1 MILALI
7 LFIITYLL
15 MMIFS
20 TKREIIVIISSIL
33 FTLLGIINFKEAIT
47 AINYDALLI
56 IIGTMGI
63 VGFFIESKMPCL
75 MADYLLTKV
84 TDTKWAIVVL
94 AMLAGIVSAFVDN
107 VATVLMVAPIGLAI
121 CKKLNISPVNALIA
135 ISVSSNL
142 QGAAT
147 LIGDT
152 TSIILGSYANMNFVE
167 FFFVEGKPSIF
178 FAVELG
184 AIVTIPVMLFLF
196 RKYKTKIPKGEIT
209 KISDYIT
216 RVNII
221 LFNPDDL
228 KLIKDTPST
237 RRKMLNIEISGINSE
252 YLQLLTNYNKI
263 LKQRNAYL
271 KALSKKKKLETPF
284 LNILTEQLVDVGL
297 KIMWIRE
304 DFINNINSYISDIY
318 YKITHKGSLKVLYK
332 SEFKGK
338 NKEEIMKM
346 FKKNISREIF
356 LGKTLFGIQHD
367 DLEFKINE
375 EVVKEFSSVGEQKN
389 SIISFK
395 LAEIKNIEIKLHK
408 KPILILDDLFSE
420 LDREKIN
427 NILNLI
433 DTDLQTFITTTEIS
447 NVDKKLLETSK
458 IFHVIDGKVEEE

>member
-152 TSIILGSYANMNFVE
+152 SSIILGSYANMNFVE

-209 KISDYIT
+209 KISDYFPTIL
-216 RVNII
+216 II
-221 LFNPDDL
+221 LNIVL
-228 KLIKDTPST
+228 LI
-237 RRKMLNIEISGINSE
+237 INS
-252 YLQLLTNYNKI
+252 
-263 LKQRNAYL
+263 
-271 KALSKKKKLETPF
+271 F
-284 LNILTEQLVDVGL
+284 LPT
-297 KIMWIRE
+297 
-304 DFINNINSYISDIY
+304 
-318 YKITHKGSLKVLYK
+318 
-332 SEFKGK
+332 
-338 NKEEIMKM
+338 
-346 FKKNISREIF
+346 
-356 LGKTLFGIQHD
+356 
-367 DLEFKINE
+367 
-375 EVVKEFSSVGEQKN
+375 N
-389 SIISFK
+389 SIITNGVICIALYIIGIIYYIIRKRNFK
-395 LAEIKNIEIKLHK
+395 IIKNSLKAIDLKTIIMLAGIFVVIAGITKAGLIQQLSNIFIKIGK
-408 KPILILDDLFSE
+408 
-420 LDREKIN
+420 N
-427 NILNLI
+427 NIFIIYTVITFGSVFLSSFIDNIPYVATMLPVVSQIATTANAPIYLLYFGLLSGATLGGNLTPI
-433 DTDLQTFITTTEIS
+433 GASANITTIAILKKEGY
-447 NVDKKLLETSK
+447 NVKLKDYFK
-458 IFHVIDGKVEEE
+458 IGIPFTLAAVITGYLYIWFVWGE

>member
-47 AINYDALLI
+47 AINYDVLLI

-152 TSIILGSYANMNFVE
+152 TSIILGSYANMNFVK

-209 KISDYIT
+209 KISDYFPTIL
-216 RVNII
+216 II
-221 LFNPDDL
+221 LNIVL
-228 KLIKDTPST
+228 LI
-237 RRKMLNIEISGINSE
+237 INS
-252 YLQLLTNYNKI
+252 
-263 LKQRNAYL
+263 
-271 KALSKKKKLETPF
+271 F
-284 LNILTEQLVDVGL
+284 LPT
-297 KIMWIRE
+297 
-304 DFINNINSYISDIY
+304 
-318 YKITHKGSLKVLYK
+318 
-332 SEFKGK
+332 
-338 NKEEIMKM
+338 
-346 FKKNISREIF
+346 
-356 LGKTLFGIQHD
+356 
-367 DLEFKINE
+367 
-375 EVVKEFSSVGEQKN
+375 N
-389 SIISFK
+389 SIITNGVICIALYIIGIIYYIIRKRNFK
-395 LAEIKNIEIKLHK
+395 IIKNSLKAIDLKTIIMLAGIFVVIAGITKAGLIQQLSNIFIKIGK
-408 KPILILDDLFSE
+408 
-420 LDREKIN
+420 N
-427 NILNLI
+427 NIFIIYTVITFGSVFLSSFIDNIPYVATMLPVVSQIATTANAPIYLLYFGLLSGATLGGNLTPI
-433 DTDLQTFITTTEIS
+433 GASANITTIAILKKEGY
-447 NVDKKLLETSK
+447 NVKLKDYFK
-458 IFHVIDGKVEEE
+458 IGIPFTLAAVITGYLYIWFVWGK

>member
-33 FTLLGIINFKEAIT
+33 FTLLGIINFKEATT

-209 KISDYIT
+209 KISDYFPTIL
-216 RVNII
+216 II
-221 LFNPDDL
+221 LNIVL
-228 KLIKDTPST
+228 LI
-237 RRKMLNIEISGINSE
+237 INS
-252 YLQLLTNYNKI
+252 
-263 LKQRNAYL
+263 
-271 KALSKKKKLETPF
+271 F
-284 LNILTEQLVDVGL
+284 LPT
-297 KIMWIRE
+297 
-304 DFINNINSYISDIY
+304 
-318 YKITHKGSLKVLYK
+318 
-332 SEFKGK
+332 
-338 NKEEIMKM
+338 
-346 FKKNISREIF
+346 
-356 LGKTLFGIQHD
+356 
-367 DLEFKINE
+367 
-375 EVVKEFSSVGEQKN
+375 N
-389 SIISFK
+389 SIITNGVICIALYIIGIIYYIIRKRNFK
-395 LAEIKNIEIKLHK
+395 IIKNSLKAIDLKTIIMLAGIFVVIAGITKAGLIQQLSNIFIKIGK
-408 KPILILDDLFSE
+408 
-420 LDREKIN
+420 N
-427 NILNLI
+427 NIFIIYTVITFGSVFLSSFIDNIPYVATMLPVVSQIATTANAPIYLLYFGLLSGATLGGNLTPI
-433 DTDLQTFITTTEIS
+433 GASANITTIAILKKEGY
-447 NVDKKLLETSK
+447 NVKLKDYFK
-458 IFHVIDGKVEEE
+458 IGIPFTLAAVITGYLYIWFVWGE

>member
-107 VATVLMVAPIGLAI
+107 VATVLIVAPIGLAI

-184 AIVTIPVMLFLF
+184 AIVSIPVMLFLF

-209 KISDYIT
+209 KISDYFPTIL
-216 RVNII
+216 II
-221 LFNPDDL
+221 LNIVL
-228 KLIKDTPST
+228 LI
-237 RRKMLNIEISGINSE
+237 INS
-252 YLQLLTNYNKI
+252 
-263 LKQRNAYL
+263 
-271 KALSKKKKLETPF
+271 F
-284 LNILTEQLVDVGL
+284 LPT
-297 KIMWIRE
+297 
-304 DFINNINSYISDIY
+304 
-318 YKITHKGSLKVLYK
+318 
-332 SEFKGK
+332 
-338 NKEEIMKM
+338 
-346 FKKNISREIF
+346 
-356 LGKTLFGIQHD
+356 
-367 DLEFKINE
+367 
-375 EVVKEFSSVGEQKN
+375 N
-389 SIISFK
+389 SIITNGVICIALYIIGIIYYIIRKRNFK
-395 LAEIKNIEIKLHK
+395 IIKNSLKAIDLKTIIMLAGIFVVIAGITKAGLIQQLSNIFIKIGK
-408 KPILILDDLFSE
+408 
-420 LDREKIN
+420 N
-427 NILNLI
+427 NIFIIYTVITFGSVFLSSFIDNIPYVATMLPVVSQIATTANAPIYLLYFGLLSGATLGGNLTPI
-433 DTDLQTFITTTEIS
+433 GASANITTIAILKKEGY
-447 NVDKKLLETSK
+447 NVKLKDYFK
-458 IFHVIDGKVEEE
+458 IGIPFTLAAVITGYLYIWFVWGE

>member
-209 KISDYIT
+209 KISDYFPTIL
-216 RVNII
+216 II
-221 LFNPDDL
+221 LNIVL
-228 KLIKDTPST
+228 LI
-237 RRKMLNIEISGINSE
+237 INS
-252 YLQLLTNYNKI
+252 
-263 LKQRNAYL
+263 
-271 KALSKKKKLETPF
+271 F
-284 LNILTEQLVDVGL
+284 LPT
-297 KIMWIRE
+297 
-304 DFINNINSYISDIY
+304 
-318 YKITHKGSLKVLYK
+318 
-332 SEFKGK
+332 
-338 NKEEIMKM
+338 
-346 FKKNISREIF
+346 
-356 LGKTLFGIQHD
+356 
-367 DLEFKINE
+367 
-375 EVVKEFSSVGEQKN
+375 N
-389 SIISFK
+389 SIITNGVICIALYIIGIIYYIIRKRNFK
-395 LAEIKNIEIKLHK
+395 IIKNSLKAIDLKTIIMLAGIFVVIAGITKAGLIQQLSNIFIKIGK
-408 KPILILDDLFSE
+408 
-420 LDREKIN
+420 N
-427 NILNLI
+427 NIFIIYTVITFGSVFLSSFIDNIPYVATMLPVVSQIATTANAPIYLLYFGLLSGATLGGNLTPI
-433 DTDLQTFITTTEIS
+433 GASANITTIAILKKEGY
-447 NVDKKLLETSK
+447 NVKLKDYFK
-458 IFHVIDGKVEEE
+458 IGIPFTLAAVITGYLYIWFVWGNNIYTN

>member
-152 TSIILGSYANMNFVE
+152 TSIILGSYANMNFVK

-209 KISDYIT
+209 KISDYFPTIL
-216 RVNII
+216 II
-221 LFNPDDL
+221 LNIVL
-228 KLIKDTPST
+228 LI
-237 RRKMLNIEISGINSE
+237 INS
-252 YLQLLTNYNKI
+252 
-263 LKQRNAYL
+263 
-271 KALSKKKKLETPF
+271 F
-284 LNILTEQLVDVGL
+284 LPT
-297 KIMWIRE
+297 
-304 DFINNINSYISDIY
+304 
-318 YKITHKGSLKVLYK
+318 
-332 SEFKGK
+332 
-338 NKEEIMKM
+338 
-346 FKKNISREIF
+346 
-356 LGKTLFGIQHD
+356 
-367 DLEFKINE
+367 
-375 EVVKEFSSVGEQKN
+375 N
-389 SIISFK
+389 SIITNGVVCIALYIIGIIYYIIRKRNFK
-395 LAEIKNIEIKLHK
+395 IIKNSLKAIDLKTIIMLAGIFVVIAGITKAGLIQQLSNIFIKIGK
-408 KPILILDDLFSE
+408 
-420 LDREKIN
+420 N
-427 NILNLI
+427 NIFIIYTVITFGSVFLSSFIDNIPYVATMLPVVSQIATTANAPIYLLYFGLLSGATFGGNLTPI
-433 DTDLQTFITTTEIS
+433 GASANITTIAILKKEGY
-447 NVDKKLLETSK
+447 NVKLKDYFK
-458 IFHVIDGKVEEE
+458 IGIPFTLAAVITGYLYIWFVWGK

>member
-33 FTLLGIINFKEAIT
+33 FILLGIINFKEAIT

-75 MADYLLTKV
+75 MADYLLKKV

-167 FFFVEGKPSIF
+167 FYFVEGKPSIF

-209 KISDYIT
+209 KISDYFPTIL
-216 RVNII
+216 II
-221 LFNPDDL
+221 LNIVL
-228 KLIKDTPST
+228 LI
-237 RRKMLNIEISGINSE
+237 INS
-252 YLQLLTNYNKI
+252 
-263 LKQRNAYL
+263 
-271 KALSKKKKLETPF
+271 F
-284 LNILTEQLVDVGL
+284 LPT
-297 KIMWIRE
+297 
-304 DFINNINSYISDIY
+304 
-318 YKITHKGSLKVLYK
+318 
-332 SEFKGK
+332 
-338 NKEEIMKM
+338 
-346 FKKNISREIF
+346 
-356 LGKTLFGIQHD
+356 
-367 DLEFKINE
+367 
-375 EVVKEFSSVGEQKN
+375 N
-389 SIISFK
+389 SIITNGVICIALYIIGIIYYIIRKRNFK
-395 LAEIKNIEIKLHK
+395 IIKNSLKAIDLKTIIMLAGIFVVIAGITKAGLIQQLSNIFIKIGK
-408 KPILILDDLFSE
+408 
-420 LDREKIN
+420 N
-427 NILNLI
+427 NIFIIYTVITFGSVFLSSFIDNIPYVATMLPVVSQIATTANAPIYLLYFGLLSGATLGGNLTPI
-433 DTDLQTFITTTEIS
+433 GASANITTIAILKKEGY
-447 NVDKKLLETSK
+447 NVKLKDYFK
-458 IFHVIDGKVEEE
+458 IGIPFTLAAVITGYLYIWFVLGE

>member
-75 MADYLLTKV
+75 MADYLLKKV

-167 FFFVEGKPSIF
+167 FYFVEGKPSIF

-209 KISDYIT
+209 KISDYFPTIL
-216 RVNII
+216 II
-221 LFNPDDL
+221 LNIVL
-228 KLIKDTPST
+228 LI
-237 RRKMLNIEISGINSE
+237 INS
-252 YLQLLTNYNKI
+252 
-263 LKQRNAYL
+263 
-271 KALSKKKKLETPF
+271 F
-284 LNILTEQLVDVGL
+284 LPT
-297 KIMWIRE
+297 
-304 DFINNINSYISDIY
+304 
-318 YKITHKGSLKVLYK
+318 
-332 SEFKGK
+332 
-338 NKEEIMKM
+338 
-346 FKKNISREIF
+346 
-356 LGKTLFGIQHD
+356 
-367 DLEFKINE
+367 
-375 EVVKEFSSVGEQKN
+375 N
-389 SIISFK
+389 SIITNGVICIALYIIGIIYYIIRKRNFK
-395 LAEIKNIEIKLHK
+395 IIKNSLKAIDLKTIIMLAGIFVVIAGITKAGLIQQLSNIFIKIGK
-408 KPILILDDLFSE
+408 
-420 LDREKIN
+420 N
-427 NILNLI
+427 NIFIIYTVITFGSVFLSSFIDNIPYVATMLPVVSQIATTANAPIYLLYFGLLSGATLGGNLTPI
-433 DTDLQTFITTTEIS
+433 GASANITTIAILKKEGY
-447 NVDKKLLETSK
+447 NVKLKDYFK
-458 IFHVIDGKVEEE
+458 IGIPFTLAAVITGYLYIWFVWGE

>member
-7 LFIITYLL
+7 LFIITYPL

-33 FTLLGIINFKEAIT
+33 FILLGIINFKEAIT

-75 MADYLLTKV
+75 MADYLLKKV

-209 KISDYIT
+209 KISDYFPTIL
-216 RVNII
+216 II
-221 LFNPDDL
+221 LNIVL
-228 KLIKDTPST
+228 LI
-237 RRKMLNIEISGINSE
+237 INS
-252 YLQLLTNYNKI
+252 
-263 LKQRNAYL
+263 
-271 KALSKKKKLETPF
+271 F
-284 LNILTEQLVDVGL
+284 LPT
-297 KIMWIRE
+297 
-304 DFINNINSYISDIY
+304 
-318 YKITHKGSLKVLYK
+318 
-332 SEFKGK
+332 
-338 NKEEIMKM
+338 
-346 FKKNISREIF
+346 
-356 LGKTLFGIQHD
+356 
-367 DLEFKINE
+367 
-375 EVVKEFSSVGEQKN
+375 N
-389 SIISFK
+389 SIITNGVICIALYIIGIIYYIIRKRNFK
-395 LAEIKNIEIKLHK
+395 IIKNSLKAIDLKTIIMLAGIFVVIAGITKAGLIQQLSNIFIKIGK
-408 KPILILDDLFSE
+408 
-420 LDREKIN
+420 N
-427 NILNLI
+427 NIFIIYTVITFGSVFLSSFIDNIPYVATMLPVVSQIATTANAPIYLLYFGLLSGATLGGNLTQI
-433 DTDLQTFITTTEIS
+433 GASANITTIAILKKEGY
-447 NVDKKLLETSK
+447 NVKLKDYFK
-458 IFHVIDGKVEEE
+458 IGIPFTLAAVITGYLYIWFVWGE

>member
-152 TSIILGSYANMNFVE
+152 TSIILGSYANMNFVK

-209 KISDYIT
+209 KISDYFPTIL
-216 RVNII
+216 II
-221 LFNPDDL
+221 LNIVL
-228 KLIKDTPST
+228 LI
-237 RRKMLNIEISGINSE
+237 INS
-252 YLQLLTNYNKI
+252 
-263 LKQRNAYL
+263 
-271 KALSKKKKLETPF
+271 F
-284 LNILTEQLVDVGL
+284 LPT
-297 KIMWIRE
+297 
-304 DFINNINSYISDIY
+304 
-318 YKITHKGSLKVLYK
+318 
-332 SEFKGK
+332 
-338 NKEEIMKM
+338 
-346 FKKNISREIF
+346 
-356 LGKTLFGIQHD
+356 
-367 DLEFKINE
+367 
-375 EVVKEFSSVGEQKN
+375 N
-389 SIISFK
+389 SIITNGVVCIALYIIGIIYYIIRKRNFK
-395 LAEIKNIEIKLHK
+395 IMKNSLKAIDLKTIIMLAGIFVVIAGITKAGLIQQLSNIFIKIGK
-408 KPILILDDLFSE
+408 
-420 LDREKIN
+420 N
-427 NILNLI
+427 NIFIIYTVITFGSVFLSSFIDNIPYVATMLPVVSQIATTANAPIYLLYFGLLSGATLGGNLTPI
-433 DTDLQTFITTTEIS
+433 GASANITTIAILKKEGY
-447 NVDKKLLETSK
+447 NVKLKDYFK
-458 IFHVIDGKVEEE
+458 IGIPFTLAAVITGYLYIWFVWGK

>member
-196 RKYKTKIPKGEIT
+196 RKYKTKIPKGGIT
-209 KISDYIT
+209 KISDYFPTIL
-216 RVNII
+216 II
-221 LFNPDDL
+221 LNIVL
-228 KLIKDTPST
+228 LI
-237 RRKMLNIEISGINSE
+237 INS
-252 YLQLLTNYNKI
+252 
-263 LKQRNAYL
+263 
-271 KALSKKKKLETPF
+271 F
-284 LNILTEQLVDVGL
+284 LPT
-297 KIMWIRE
+297 
-304 DFINNINSYISDIY
+304 
-318 YKITHKGSLKVLYK
+318 
-332 SEFKGK
+332 
-338 NKEEIMKM
+338 
-346 FKKNISREIF
+346 
-356 LGKTLFGIQHD
+356 
-367 DLEFKINE
+367 
-375 EVVKEFSSVGEQKN
+375 N
-389 SIISFK
+389 SIITNGVICIALYIIGIIYYIIRKRNFK
-395 LAEIKNIEIKLHK
+395 IIKNSLKAIDLKTIIMLAGIFVVIAGITKAGLIQQLSNIFIKIGK
-408 KPILILDDLFSE
+408 
-420 LDREKIN
+420 N
-427 NILNLI
+427 NIFIIYTVITFGSVFLSSFIDNIPYVATMLPVVSQIATTANAPIYLLYFGLLSGATLGGNLTPI
-433 DTDLQTFITTTEIS
+433 GASANITTIAILKKEGY
-447 NVDKKLLETSK
+447 NVKLKDYFK
-458 IFHVIDGKVEEE
+458 IGIPFTLAAVITGYLYIWFVWGK

>member
-152 TSIILGSYANMNFVE
+152 TSIILGSYANMNFVK

-209 KISDYIT
+209 KISDYFPTIL
-216 RVNII
+216 II
-221 LFNPDDL
+221 LNIVLLIINSFLPTNRIITNGVICIALYIIGIIYYIIRKRNFKIIKNSLKAIDL
-228 KLIKDTPST
+228 KTIIMLAGIFVVIAGITKAGLIQQLSNIFIKIGKNNIFIIYTVITFGSVFLSSFIDNIPYVATMLPVVSQIATTANAPIYLLYFGLLSGATLGGNLTPIGASA
-237 RRKMLNIEISGINSE
+237 NITTIA
-252 YLQLLTNYNKI
+252 I
-263 LKQRNAYL
+263 LKKEGYNVKL
-271 KALSKKKKLETPF
+271 K
-284 LNILTEQLVDVGL
+284 D
-297 KIMWIRE
+297 
-304 DFINNINSYISDIY
+304 Y
-318 YKITHKGSLKVLYK
+318 
-332 SEFKGK
+332 
-338 NKEEIMKM
+338 
-346 FKKNISREIF
+346 
-356 LGKTLFGIQHD
+356 
-367 DLEFKINE
+367 FKIGIP
-375 EVVKEFSSVGEQKN
+375 FT
-389 SIISFK
+389 
-395 LAEIKNIEIKLHK
+395 LAAV
-408 KPILILDDLFSE
+408 
-420 LDREKIN
+420 
-427 NILNLI
+427 
-433 DTDLQTFITTTEIS
+433 ITGYLYIWF
-447 NVDKKLLETSK
+447 VW
-458 IFHVIDGKVEEE
+458 GK

>member
-196 RKYKTKIPKGEIT
+196 RKYKTKIPKGGIT
-209 KISDYIT
+209 KISDYFPTIL
-216 RVNII
+216 II
-221 LFNPDDL
+221 LNIVL
-228 KLIKDTPST
+228 LI
-237 RRKMLNIEISGINSE
+237 INS
-252 YLQLLTNYNKI
+252 
-263 LKQRNAYL
+263 
-271 KALSKKKKLETPF
+271 F
-284 LNILTEQLVDVGL
+284 LPT
-297 KIMWIRE
+297 
-304 DFINNINSYISDIY
+304 
-318 YKITHKGSLKVLYK
+318 
-332 SEFKGK
+332 
-338 NKEEIMKM
+338 
-346 FKKNISREIF
+346 
-356 LGKTLFGIQHD
+356 
-367 DLEFKINE
+367 
-375 EVVKEFSSVGEQKN
+375 N
-389 SIISFK
+389 SIITNGVVCIALYIIGIIYYIIRKRNFK
-395 LAEIKNIEIKLHK
+395 IIKNSLKAIDLKTIIMLAGIFVVIAGITKAGLIQQLSNIFIKIGK
-408 KPILILDDLFSE
+408 
-420 LDREKIN
+420 N
-427 NILNLI
+427 NIFIIYTVITFGSVFLSSFIDNIPYVATMLPVVSQIATTANAPIYLLYFGLLSGATLGGNLTPI
-433 DTDLQTFITTTEIS
+433 GASANITTIAILKKEGY
-447 NVDKKLLETSK
+447 NVKLKDYFK
-458 IFHVIDGKVEEE
+458 IGIPFTLAAVITGYLYIWFVWGK

>member
-135 ISVSSNL
+135 ISISSNL

-152 TSIILGSYANMNFVE
+152 TSIILGSYANMNFVK

-209 KISDYIT
+209 KISDYFPTIL
-216 RVNII
+216 II
-221 LFNPDDL
+221 LNIVL
-228 KLIKDTPST
+228 LI
-237 RRKMLNIEISGINSE
+237 INS
-252 YLQLLTNYNKI
+252 
-263 LKQRNAYL
+263 
-271 KALSKKKKLETPF
+271 F
-284 LNILTEQLVDVGL
+284 LPT
-297 KIMWIRE
+297 
-304 DFINNINSYISDIY
+304 
-318 YKITHKGSLKVLYK
+318 
-332 SEFKGK
+332 
-338 NKEEIMKM
+338 
-346 FKKNISREIF
+346 
-356 LGKTLFGIQHD
+356 
-367 DLEFKINE
+367 
-375 EVVKEFSSVGEQKN
+375 N
-389 SIISFK
+389 SIITNGVVCIALYIIGIIYYIIRKRNFK
-395 LAEIKNIEIKLHK
+395 IIKNSLKAIDLKTIIMLAGIFVVIAGITKAGLIQQLSNIFIKIGK
-408 KPILILDDLFSE
+408 
-420 LDREKIN
+420 N
-427 NILNLI
+427 NIFIIYTVITFGSVFLSSFIDNIPYVATMLPVVSQIATTANAPIYLLYFGLLSGATLGGNLTPI
-433 DTDLQTFITTTEIS
+433 GASANITTIAILKKEGY
-447 NVDKKLLETSK
+447 NVKLKDYFK
-458 IFHVIDGKVEEE
+458 IGIPFTLAAVITGYLYIWFVWGK

>member
-75 MADYLLTKV
+75 MADYLLKKV

-209 KISDYIT
+209 KISDYFPTIL
-216 RVNII
+216 II
-221 LFNPDDL
+221 LNIVL
-228 KLIKDTPST
+228 LI
-237 RRKMLNIEISGINSE
+237 INS
-252 YLQLLTNYNKI
+252 
-263 LKQRNAYL
+263 
-271 KALSKKKKLETPF
+271 F
-284 LNILTEQLVDVGL
+284 LPT
-297 KIMWIRE
+297 
-304 DFINNINSYISDIY
+304 
-318 YKITHKGSLKVLYK
+318 
-332 SEFKGK
+332 
-338 NKEEIMKM
+338 
-346 FKKNISREIF
+346 
-356 LGKTLFGIQHD
+356 
-367 DLEFKINE
+367 
-375 EVVKEFSSVGEQKN
+375 N
-389 SIISFK
+389 SIITNGVICIALYIIGIIYYIIRKRNFK
-395 LAEIKNIEIKLHK
+395 IIKNSLKAIDLKIIIMLAGIFVVIAGITKAGLIQQLSNIFIKIGK
-408 KPILILDDLFSE
+408 
-420 LDREKIN
+420 N
-427 NILNLI
+427 NIFIIYTVITFGSVFLSSFIDNIPYVATMLPVVSQIATTANAPIYLLYFGLLSGATLGGNLTPI
-433 DTDLQTFITTTEIS
+433 GASANITTIAILKKEGY
-447 NVDKKLLETSK
+447 NVKLKDYFK
-458 IFHVIDGKVEEE
+458 IGIPFTLAAVITGYLYIWFVWGE

>member
-121 CKKLNISPVNALIA
+121 CRKLNISPVNALIA

-209 KISDYIT
+209 KISDYFPTIL
-216 RVNII
+216 II
-221 LFNPDDL
+221 LNIVL
-228 KLIKDTPST
+228 LI
-237 RRKMLNIEISGINSE
+237 INS
-252 YLQLLTNYNKI
+252 
-263 LKQRNAYL
+263 
-271 KALSKKKKLETPF
+271 F
-284 LNILTEQLVDVGL
+284 LPT
-297 KIMWIRE
+297 
-304 DFINNINSYISDIY
+304 
-318 YKITHKGSLKVLYK
+318 
-332 SEFKGK
+332 
-338 NKEEIMKM
+338 
-346 FKKNISREIF
+346 
-356 LGKTLFGIQHD
+356 
-367 DLEFKINE
+367 
-375 EVVKEFSSVGEQKN
+375 N
-389 SIISFK
+389 SIITNGVVCIALYIIGIIYYIIRKRNFK
-395 LAEIKNIEIKLHK
+395 IIKNSLKAIDLKTIIMLAGIFVVIAGITKAGLIQQLSNIFIKIGK
-408 KPILILDDLFSE
+408 
-420 LDREKIN
+420 N
-427 NILNLI
+427 NIFIIYTVITFGSVFLSSFIDNIPYVATMLPVVSQIATTANAPIYLLYFGLLSGATLGGNLTPI
-433 DTDLQTFITTTEIS
+433 GASANITTIAILKKEGY
-447 NVDKKLLETSK
+447 NVKLKDYFK
-458 IFHVIDGKVEEE
+458 IGIPFTLAAVITGYLYIWFVWGK

>member
-33 FTLLGIINFKEAIT
+33 FTLLGIINFKEAIM

-209 KISDYIT
+209 KISDYFPTIL
-216 RVNII
+216 II
-221 LFNPDDL
+221 LNIVL
-228 KLIKDTPST
+228 LI
-237 RRKMLNIEISGINSE
+237 INS
-252 YLQLLTNYNKI
+252 
-263 LKQRNAYL
+263 
-271 KALSKKKKLETPF
+271 F
-284 LNILTEQLVDVGL
+284 LPT
-297 KIMWIRE
+297 
-304 DFINNINSYISDIY
+304 
-318 YKITHKGSLKVLYK
+318 
-332 SEFKGK
+332 
-338 NKEEIMKM
+338 
-346 FKKNISREIF
+346 
-356 LGKTLFGIQHD
+356 
-367 DLEFKINE
+367 
-375 EVVKEFSSVGEQKN
+375 N
-389 SIISFK
+389 SIITNGVICIALYIIGIIYYIIRKRNFK
-395 LAEIKNIEIKLHK
+395 IIKNSLKAIDLKTIIMLAGIFVVIAGITKAGLIQQLSNIFIKIGK
-408 KPILILDDLFSE
+408 
-420 LDREKIN
+420 N
-427 NILNLI
+427 NIFIIYTVITFGSVFLSSFIDNIPYVATMLPVVSQIATTANAPIYLLYFGLLSGATLGGNLTPI
-433 DTDLQTFITTTEIS
+433 GASANITTIAILKKEGY
-447 NVDKKLLETSK
+447 NVKLKDYFK
-458 IFHVIDGKVEEE
+458 IGIPFTLAAVITGYLYIWFVWGE

>member
-196 RKYKTKIPKGEIT
+196 RKYKTKIPKGGIT
-209 KISDYIT
+209 KISDYFPTIL
-216 RVNII
+216 II
-221 LFNPDDL
+221 LNIVL
-228 KLIKDTPST
+228 LI
-237 RRKMLNIEISGINSE
+237 INS
-252 YLQLLTNYNKI
+252 
-263 LKQRNAYL
+263 
-271 KALSKKKKLETPF
+271 F
-284 LNILTEQLVDVGL
+284 LPT
-297 KIMWIRE
+297 
-304 DFINNINSYISDIY
+304 
-318 YKITHKGSLKVLYK
+318 
-332 SEFKGK
+332 
-338 NKEEIMKM
+338 
-346 FKKNISREIF
+346 
-356 LGKTLFGIQHD
+356 
-367 DLEFKINE
+367 
-375 EVVKEFSSVGEQKN
+375 N
-389 SIISFK
+389 SIITNGVICIALYIIGIIYYIIRKRNFK
-395 LAEIKNIEIKLHK
+395 IIKNSLKAIDLKTIIMLAGIFVVIAGITKAGLIQQLSNIFIKIGK
-408 KPILILDDLFSE
+408 
-420 LDREKIN
+420 N
-427 NILNLI
+427 NIFIIYTVITFGSVFLSSFIDNIPYVATMLPVVSQIATTANAPIYLLYFGLLSGATLGGNLTPI
-433 DTDLQTFITTTEIS
+433 GASANITTIAILKKEGY
-447 NVDKKLLETSK
+447 NVKLKDYFK
-458 IFHVIDGKVEEE
+458 IGIPFNLAAVITGYLYIWFVWGK

>member
-1 MILALI
+1 M
-7 LFIITYLL
+7 
-15 MMIFS
+15 
-20 TKREIIVIISSIL
+20 
-33 FTLLGIINFKEAIT
+33 LGIINFKEAIT

-209 KISDYIT
+209 KISDYFPTIL
-216 RVNII
+216 II
-221 LFNPDDL
+221 LNIVL
-228 KLIKDTPST
+228 LI
-237 RRKMLNIEISGINSE
+237 INS
-252 YLQLLTNYNKI
+252 
-263 LKQRNAYL
+263 
-271 KALSKKKKLETPF
+271 F
-284 LNILTEQLVDVGL
+284 LPT
-297 KIMWIRE
+297 
-304 DFINNINSYISDIY
+304 
-318 YKITHKGSLKVLYK
+318 
-332 SEFKGK
+332 
-338 NKEEIMKM
+338 
-346 FKKNISREIF
+346 
-356 LGKTLFGIQHD
+356 
-367 DLEFKINE
+367 
-375 EVVKEFSSVGEQKN
+375 N
-389 SIISFK
+389 SIITNGVICIALYIIGIIYYIIRKRNFK
-395 LAEIKNIEIKLHK
+395 IIKNSLKAIDLKTIIMLAGIFVVIAGITKAGLIQQLSNIFIKIGK
-408 KPILILDDLFSE
+408 
-420 LDREKIN
+420 N
-427 NILNLI
+427 NIFIIYTVITFGSVFLSSFIDNIPYVATMLPVVSQIATTANAPIYLLYFGLLSGATLGGNLTPI
-433 DTDLQTFITTTEIS
+433 GASANITTIAILKKEGY
-447 NVDKKLLETSK
+447 NVKLKDYFK
-458 IFHVIDGKVEEE
+458 IGIPFTLAAVITGYLYIWFVWGE

>member
-152 TSIILGSYANMNFVE
+152 TSIILGSYANMNFVK

-196 RKYKTKIPKGEIT
+196 RKYKTKIPKGGIT
-209 KISDYIT
+209 KISDYFPTIL
-216 RVNII
+216 II
-221 LFNPDDL
+221 LNIVL
-228 KLIKDTPST
+228 LI
-237 RRKMLNIEISGINSE
+237 INS
-252 YLQLLTNYNKI
+252 
-263 LKQRNAYL
+263 
-271 KALSKKKKLETPF
+271 F
-284 LNILTEQLVDVGL
+284 LPT
-297 KIMWIRE
+297 
-304 DFINNINSYISDIY
+304 
-318 YKITHKGSLKVLYK
+318 
-332 SEFKGK
+332 
-338 NKEEIMKM
+338 
-346 FKKNISREIF
+346 
-356 LGKTLFGIQHD
+356 
-367 DLEFKINE
+367 
-375 EVVKEFSSVGEQKN
+375 N
-389 SIISFK
+389 SIITNGVICIALYIIGIIYYIIRKRNFK
-395 LAEIKNIEIKLHK
+395 IIKNSLKAIDLKTIIMLAGIFVVIAGITKAGLIQQLSNIFIKIGK
-408 KPILILDDLFSE
+408 
-420 LDREKIN
+420 N
-427 NILNLI
+427 NIFIIYTVITFGSVFLSSFIDNIPYVATMLPVVSQIATTANAPIYLLYFGLLSGATLGGNLTPI
-433 DTDLQTFITTTEIS
+433 GASANITTIAILKKEGY
-447 NVDKKLLETSK
+447 NVKLKDYFK
-458 IFHVIDGKVEEE
+458 IGIPFTLAAVITGYLYIWFVWGK

>member
-209 KISDYIT
+209 KISDYFPTIL
-216 RVNII
+216 II
-221 LFNPDDL
+221 LNIVL
-228 KLIKDTPST
+228 LI
-237 RRKMLNIEISGINSE
+237 INS
-252 YLQLLTNYNKI
+252 
-263 LKQRNAYL
+263 
-271 KALSKKKKLETPF
+271 F
-284 LNILTEQLVDVGL
+284 LPT
-297 KIMWIRE
+297 
-304 DFINNINSYISDIY
+304 
-318 YKITHKGSLKVLYK
+318 
-332 SEFKGK
+332 
-338 NKEEIMKM
+338 
-346 FKKNISREIF
+346 
-356 LGKTLFGIQHD
+356 
-367 DLEFKINE
+367 
-375 EVVKEFSSVGEQKN
+375 N
-389 SIISFK
+389 SIITNGVVCIALYIIGIIYYIIRKRNFK
-395 LAEIKNIEIKLHK
+395 IIKNSLKAIDLKTIIMLAGIFVVIAGITKAGLIQQLSNIFIKIGK
-408 KPILILDDLFSE
+408 
-420 LDREKIN
+420 N
-427 NILNLI
+427 NIFIIYTVITFGSVFLSSFI
-433 DTDLQTFITTTEIS
+433 DNIPYVATMLPVVSQITTTANAPIYLLYFGLLSGATLGGNLTPIGASANITTIAILKKEGY
-447 NVDKKLLETSK
+447 NVKLKDYFK
-458 IFHVIDGKVEEE
+458 IGIPFTLAAVITGYLYIWFVWGE

>member
-84 TDTKWAIVVL
+84 NDTKWAIVVL

-209 KISDYIT
+209 KISDYFPTIL
-216 RVNII
+216 II
-221 LFNPDDL
+221 LNIVL
-228 KLIKDTPST
+228 LI
-237 RRKMLNIEISGINSE
+237 INS
-252 YLQLLTNYNKI
+252 
-263 LKQRNAYL
+263 
-271 KALSKKKKLETPF
+271 F
-284 LNILTEQLVDVGL
+284 LPT
-297 KIMWIRE
+297 
-304 DFINNINSYISDIY
+304 
-318 YKITHKGSLKVLYK
+318 
-332 SEFKGK
+332 
-338 NKEEIMKM
+338 
-346 FKKNISREIF
+346 
-356 LGKTLFGIQHD
+356 
-367 DLEFKINE
+367 
-375 EVVKEFSSVGEQKN
+375 N
-389 SIISFK
+389 SIITNGVVCIALYIIGIIYYIIRKRNFK
-395 LAEIKNIEIKLHK
+395 IIKNSLKAIDLKTIIMLAGIFVVIAGITKAGLIQQLSNIFIKIGK
-408 KPILILDDLFSE
+408 
-420 LDREKIN
+420 N
-427 NILNLI
+427 NIFIIYTVITFGSVFLSSFIDNIPYVATMLPVVSQIATTANAPIYLLYFGLLSGATLGGNLTPI
-433 DTDLQTFITTTEIS
+433 GASANITTIAILKKEGY
-447 NVDKKLLETSK
+447 NVKLKDYFK
-458 IFHVIDGKVEEE
+458 IGIPFTLAAVITGYLYIWFVWGK

>member
-209 KISDYIT
+209 KISDYFPTIL
-216 RVNII
+216 II
-221 LFNPDDL
+221 LNIVL
-228 KLIKDTPST
+228 LI
-237 RRKMLNIEISGINSE
+237 INS
-252 YLQLLTNYNKI
+252 
-263 LKQRNAYL
+263 
-271 KALSKKKKLETPF
+271 F
-284 LNILTEQLVDVGL
+284 LPT
-297 KIMWIRE
+297 
-304 DFINNINSYISDIY
+304 
-318 YKITHKGSLKVLYK
+318 
-332 SEFKGK
+332 
-338 NKEEIMKM
+338 
-346 FKKNISREIF
+346 
-356 LGKTLFGIQHD
+356 
-367 DLEFKINE
+367 
-375 EVVKEFSSVGEQKN
+375 N
-389 SIISFK
+389 SIITNGVICIALYIIGIIYYIIRKRNFK
-395 LAEIKNIEIKLHK
+395 IIKNSLKAIDLKTIIMLAGIFVVIAGITKAGLIQQLSNIFIKIGK
-408 KPILILDDLFSE
+408 
-420 LDREKIN
+420 N
-427 NILNLI
+427 NIFIIYTVITFGSVFLSSFIDNIPYVATMLPVVSQIATTANAPIYLLYFGLLSGATLGGNLTPI
-433 DTDLQTFITTTEIS
+433 GASANITTIAILKKEGY
-447 NVDKKLLETSK
+447 NVKLKDYFK
-458 IFHVIDGKVEEE
+458 IGIPFTIAAVITGYLYIWFVWGE

>member
-209 KISDYIT
+209 KISDYFPTIL
-216 RVNII
+216 II
-221 LFNPDDL
+221 LNIVL
-228 KLIKDTPST
+228 LI
-237 RRKMLNIEISGINSE
+237 INS
-252 YLQLLTNYNKI
+252 
-263 LKQRNAYL
+263 
-271 KALSKKKKLETPF
+271 F
-284 LNILTEQLVDVGL
+284 LPT
-297 KIMWIRE
+297 
-304 DFINNINSYISDIY
+304 
-318 YKITHKGSLKVLYK
+318 
-332 SEFKGK
+332 
-338 NKEEIMKM
+338 
-346 FKKNISREIF
+346 
-356 LGKTLFGIQHD
+356 
-367 DLEFKINE
+367 
-375 EVVKEFSSVGEQKN
+375 N
-389 SIISFK
+389 SIITNGVICIALYIIGIIYYIIRKRNFK
-395 LAEIKNIEIKLHK
+395 IIKNSLKAIDLKTIIMLAGIFVVIAGITKAGLIQQLSNIFIKIGK
-408 KPILILDDLFSE
+408 
-420 LDREKIN
+420 N
-427 NILNLI
+427 NIFIIYTVITFGSVLLSSFIDNIPYVATMLPVVSQIATTANAPIYLLYFGLLSGATLGGNLTPI
-433 DTDLQTFITTTEIS
+433 GASANITTIAILKKEGY
-447 NVDKKLLETSK
+447 NVKLKDYFK
-458 IFHVIDGKVEEE
+458 IGIPFTLAAVITGYLYIWFVWGK

>member
-209 KISDYIT
+209 KISDYFPTIL
-216 RVNII
+216 II
-221 LFNPDDL
+221 LNIVI
-228 KLIKDTPST
+228 LI
-237 RRKMLNIEISGINSE
+237 INS
-252 YLQLLTNYNKI
+252 
-263 LKQRNAYL
+263 
-271 KALSKKKKLETPF
+271 F
-284 LNILTEQLVDVGL
+284 LPT
-297 KIMWIRE
+297 
-304 DFINNINSYISDIY
+304 
-318 YKITHKGSLKVLYK
+318 
-332 SEFKGK
+332 
-338 NKEEIMKM
+338 
-346 FKKNISREIF
+346 
-356 LGKTLFGIQHD
+356 
-367 DLEFKINE
+367 
-375 EVVKEFSSVGEQKN
+375 N
-389 SIISFK
+389 SIITNGVVCIALYIIGIIYYIIRKRNFK
-395 LAEIKNIEIKLHK
+395 IIKNSLKAIDLKTIIMLAGIFVVIAGITKAGLIQQLSNIFIKIGK
-408 KPILILDDLFSE
+408 
-420 LDREKIN
+420 N
-427 NILNLI
+427 NIFIIYTVITFGSVFLSSFIDNIPYVATMLPVVSQIATTANAPIYLLYFGLLSGATLGGNLTPI
-433 DTDLQTFITTTEIS
+433 GASANITTIAILKKEGY
-447 NVDKKLLETSK
+447 NVKLKDYFK
-458 IFHVIDGKVEEE
+458 IGIPFTLAAVITGYLYIWFVWGK

>member
-33 FTLLGIINFKEAIT
+33 FTLLGIINFKESIT

-209 KISDYIT
+209 KISDYFPTIL
-216 RVNII
+216 II
-221 LFNPDDL
+221 LNIVL
-228 KLIKDTPST
+228 LI
-237 RRKMLNIEISGINSE
+237 INS
-252 YLQLLTNYNKI
+252 
-263 LKQRNAYL
+263 
-271 KALSKKKKLETPF
+271 F
-284 LNILTEQLVDVGL
+284 LPT
-297 KIMWIRE
+297 
-304 DFINNINSYISDIY
+304 
-318 YKITHKGSLKVLYK
+318 
-332 SEFKGK
+332 
-338 NKEEIMKM
+338 
-346 FKKNISREIF
+346 
-356 LGKTLFGIQHD
+356 
-367 DLEFKINE
+367 
-375 EVVKEFSSVGEQKN
+375 N
-389 SIISFK
+389 SIITNGVICIALYIIGIIYYIIRKRNFK
-395 LAEIKNIEIKLHK
+395 IIKNSLKAIDLKTIIMLAGIFVVIAGITKAGLIQQLSNIFIKIGK
-408 KPILILDDLFSE
+408 
-420 LDREKIN
+420 N
-427 NILNLI
+427 NIFIIYTVITFGSVSLSSFIDNIPYVATMLPVVSQIATTANAPIYLLYFGLLSGATLGGNLTPI
-433 DTDLQTFITTTEIS
+433 GASANITTIAILKKEGY
-447 NVDKKLLETSK
+447 NVKLKDYFK
-458 IFHVIDGKVEEE
+458 IGIPFTLAAVITGYLYIWFVWGE

>member
-209 KISDYIT
+209 KISDYFPTIL
-216 RVNII
+216 II
-221 LFNPDDL
+221 LNIVL
-228 KLIKDTPST
+228 LI
-237 RRKMLNIEISGINSE
+237 INS
-252 YLQLLTNYNKI
+252 
-263 LKQRNAYL
+263 
-271 KALSKKKKLETPF
+271 F
-284 LNILTEQLVDVGL
+284 LPT
-297 KIMWIRE
+297 
-304 DFINNINSYISDIY
+304 
-318 YKITHKGSLKVLYK
+318 
-332 SEFKGK
+332 
-338 NKEEIMKM
+338 
-346 FKKNISREIF
+346 
-356 LGKTLFGIQHD
+356 
-367 DLEFKINE
+367 
-375 EVVKEFSSVGEQKN
+375 N
-389 SIISFK
+389 SIITNGVICIALYIIGIIYYIIRKRNFK
-395 LAEIKNIEIKLHK
+395 IIKNSLKAIDLKTIIMLAGIFVVIAGITKAGLIQQLSNIFIKIGK
-408 KPILILDDLFSE
+408 
-420 LDREKIN
+420 N
-427 NILNLI
+427 NIFIIYTVITFGSVFLSSFIDNIPYVATMLPVVSQIATTANAPIYLLYFGLLSGSTLGGNLTPI
-433 DTDLQTFITTTEIS
+433 GASANITTIAILKKEGY
-447 NVDKKLLETSK
+447 NVKLKDYFK
-458 IFHVIDGKVEEE
+458 IGIPFTLAAVITGYLYIWFVWGE

>member
-184 AIVTIPVMLFLF
+184 AIVTFPVMLFLF

-209 KISDYIT
+209 KISDYFPTIL
-216 RVNII
+216 II
-221 LFNPDDL
+221 LNIVL
-228 KLIKDTPST
+228 LI
-237 RRKMLNIEISGINSE
+237 INS
-252 YLQLLTNYNKI
+252 
-263 LKQRNAYL
+263 
-271 KALSKKKKLETPF
+271 F
-284 LNILTEQLVDVGL
+284 LPT
-297 KIMWIRE
+297 
-304 DFINNINSYISDIY
+304 
-318 YKITHKGSLKVLYK
+318 
-332 SEFKGK
+332 
-338 NKEEIMKM
+338 
-346 FKKNISREIF
+346 
-356 LGKTLFGIQHD
+356 
-367 DLEFKINE
+367 
-375 EVVKEFSSVGEQKN
+375 N
-389 SIISFK
+389 SIITNGVICIALYIIGIIYYIIRKRNFK
-395 LAEIKNIEIKLHK
+395 IIKNSLKAIDLKTIIMLAGIFVVIAGITKAGLIQQLSNIFIKICK
-408 KPILILDDLFSE
+408 
-420 LDREKIN
+420 N
-427 NILNLI
+427 NIFIIYTVITFGSVFLSSFIDNIPYVATMLPVVSQIATTANAPIYLLYFGLLSGATLGGNLTPI
-433 DTDLQTFITTTEIS
+433 GASANITTIAILKKEGY
-447 NVDKKLLETSK
+447 NVKLKDYFK
-458 IFHVIDGKVEEE
+458 IGIPFTLAAVITGYLYIWFVWGE

>member
-33 FTLLGIINFKEAIT
+33 FTLLGIINFKEAIA

-209 KISDYIT
+209 KISDYFPTIL
-216 RVNII
+216 II
-221 LFNPDDL
+221 LNIVL
-228 KLIKDTPST
+228 LI
-237 RRKMLNIEISGINSE
+237 INS
-252 YLQLLTNYNKI
+252 
-263 LKQRNAYL
+263 
-271 KALSKKKKLETPF
+271 F
-284 LNILTEQLVDVGL
+284 LPT
-297 KIMWIRE
+297 
-304 DFINNINSYISDIY
+304 
-318 YKITHKGSLKVLYK
+318 
-332 SEFKGK
+332 
-338 NKEEIMKM
+338 
-346 FKKNISREIF
+346 
-356 LGKTLFGIQHD
+356 
-367 DLEFKINE
+367 
-375 EVVKEFSSVGEQKN
+375 N
-389 SIISFK
+389 SIITNGVICIALYIIGIIYYIIRKRNFK
-395 LAEIKNIEIKLHK
+395 IIKNSLKAIDLKTIIMLAGIFVVIAGITKAGLIQQLSNIFIKIGK
-408 KPILILDDLFSE
+408 
-420 LDREKIN
+420 N
-427 NILNLI
+427 NIFIIYTVITFGSVFLSSFIDNIPYVATMLPVVSQIATTANAPIYLLYFGLLSGATLGGNLTPI
-433 DTDLQTFITTTEIS
+433 GASANITTIAILKKEGY
-447 NVDKKLLETSK
+447 NVKLKDYFK
-458 IFHVIDGKVEEE
+458 IGIPFTLAAVITGYLYIWFVWGK

>member
-33 FTLLGIINFKEAIT
+33 FTLLGIINFKEAIA

-84 TDTKWAIVVL
+84 TNTKWAIVVL

-209 KISDYIT
+209 KISDYFPTIL
-216 RVNII
+216 II
-221 LFNPDDL
+221 LNIVL
-228 KLIKDTPST
+228 LI
-237 RRKMLNIEISGINSE
+237 INS
-252 YLQLLTNYNKI
+252 
-263 LKQRNAYL
+263 
-271 KALSKKKKLETPF
+271 F
-284 LNILTEQLVDVGL
+284 LPT
-297 KIMWIRE
+297 
-304 DFINNINSYISDIY
+304 
-318 YKITHKGSLKVLYK
+318 
-332 SEFKGK
+332 
-338 NKEEIMKM
+338 
-346 FKKNISREIF
+346 
-356 LGKTLFGIQHD
+356 
-367 DLEFKINE
+367 
-375 EVVKEFSSVGEQKN
+375 N
-389 SIISFK
+389 SIITNGVICIALYIIGIIYYIIRKRNFK
-395 LAEIKNIEIKLHK
+395 IIKNSLKAIDLKTIIMLAGIFVVIAGITKAGLIQQLSNIFIKIGK
-408 KPILILDDLFSE
+408 
-420 LDREKIN
+420 N
-427 NILNLI
+427 NIFIIYTVITFGSVFLSSFIDNIPYVATMLPVVSQIATTANAPIYLLYFGLLSGATLGGNLTPI
-433 DTDLQTFITTTEIS
+433 GASANITTIAILKKEGY
-447 NVDKKLLETSK
+447 NVKLKDYFK
-458 IFHVIDGKVEEE
+458 IGIPFTLAAVITGYLYIWFVWGK

>member
-152 TSIILGSYANMNFVE
+152 TSIILGSYANMNFVK

-209 KISDYIT
+209 KISDYFPTIL
-216 RVNII
+216 II
-221 LFNPDDL
+221 LNIVL
-228 KLIKDTPST
+228 LI
-237 RRKMLNIEISGINSE
+237 INS
-252 YLQLLTNYNKI
+252 
-263 LKQRNAYL
+263 
-271 KALSKKKKLETPF
+271 F
-284 LNILTEQLVDVGL
+284 LPT
-297 KIMWIRE
+297 
-304 DFINNINSYISDIY
+304 
-318 YKITHKGSLKVLYK
+318 
-332 SEFKGK
+332 
-338 NKEEIMKM
+338 
-346 FKKNISREIF
+346 
-356 LGKTLFGIQHD
+356 
-367 DLEFKINE
+367 
-375 EVVKEFSSVGEQKN
+375 N
-389 SIISFK
+389 SIITNGVICIALYIIGIIYYIIRKRNFK
-395 LAEIKNIEIKLHK
+395 IIKNSLKAIDLKTIIMLAGIFVVIAGITKAGLIQQLSNIFIKIGK
-408 KPILILDDLFSE
+408 
-420 LDREKIN
+420 N
-427 NILNLI
+427 NIFIIYTVITFGSVFLSSFIDNIPYVATMLPDVSQIATTANAPIYLLYFGLLSGATLGGNLTPI
-433 DTDLQTFITTTEIS
+433 GASANITTIAILKKEGY
-447 NVDKKLLETSK
+447 NVKLKDYFK
-458 IFHVIDGKVEEE
+458 IGIPFTLAAVITGYLYIWFVWGK

>member
-152 TSIILGSYANMNFVE
+152 TSIILGSYANMNFVK

-209 KISDYIT
+209 KISDYFPTIL
-216 RVNII
+216 II
-221 LFNPDDL
+221 LNIVL
-228 KLIKDTPST
+228 LI
-237 RRKMLNIEISGINSE
+237 INS
-252 YLQLLTNYNKI
+252 
-263 LKQRNAYL
+263 
-271 KALSKKKKLETPF
+271 F
-284 LNILTEQLVDVGL
+284 LPT
-297 KIMWIRE
+297 
-304 DFINNINSYISDIY
+304 
-318 YKITHKGSLKVLYK
+318 
-332 SEFKGK
+332 
-338 NKEEIMKM
+338 
-346 FKKNISREIF
+346 
-356 LGKTLFGIQHD
+356 
-367 DLEFKINE
+367 
-375 EVVKEFSSVGEQKN
+375 N
-389 SIISFK
+389 SIITNGVVCIALYIIGIIYYIIRKRNF
-395 LAEIKNIEIKLHK
+395 EIIKNSLKAIDLKTIIMLAGIFVVIAGITKAGLIQQLSNIFIKIGK
-408 KPILILDDLFSE
+408 
-420 LDREKIN
+420 N
-427 NILNLI
+427 NIFIIYTVITFGSVFLSSFIDNIPYVATMLPVVSQIATTANAPIYLLYFGLLSGATLGGNLTPI
-433 DTDLQTFITTTEIS
+433 GASANITTIAILKKEGY
-447 NVDKKLLETSK
+447 NVKLKDYFK
-458 IFHVIDGKVEEE
+458 IGIPFTLAAVITGYLYIWFVWGK

>member
-152 TSIILGSYANMNFVE
+152 TSIILGSYANMNFVK

-196 RKYKTKIPKGEIT
+196 RKYKTKIPKGKIT
-209 KISDYIT
+209 KISDYFPTIL
-216 RVNII
+216 II
-221 LFNPDDL
+221 LNIVL
-228 KLIKDTPST
+228 LI
-237 RRKMLNIEISGINSE
+237 INS
-252 YLQLLTNYNKI
+252 
-263 LKQRNAYL
+263 
-271 KALSKKKKLETPF
+271 F
-284 LNILTEQLVDVGL
+284 LPT
-297 KIMWIRE
+297 
-304 DFINNINSYISDIY
+304 
-318 YKITHKGSLKVLYK
+318 
-332 SEFKGK
+332 
-338 NKEEIMKM
+338 
-346 FKKNISREIF
+346 
-356 LGKTLFGIQHD
+356 
-367 DLEFKINE
+367 
-375 EVVKEFSSVGEQKN
+375 N
-389 SIISFK
+389 SIITNGVVCIALYIIGIIYYIIRKRNFK
-395 LAEIKNIEIKLHK
+395 IIKNSLKAIDLKTIIMLAGIFVVIAGITKAGLIQQLSNIFIKIGK
-408 KPILILDDLFSE
+408 
-420 LDREKIN
+420 N
-427 NILNLI
+427 NIFIIYTVITFGSVFLSSFIDNIPYVATMLPVVSQIATTANAPIYLLYFGLLSGATLGGNLTPI
-433 DTDLQTFITTTEIS
+433 GASANITTIAILKKEGY
-447 NVDKKLLETSK
+447 NVKLKDYFK
-458 IFHVIDGKVEEE
+458 IGIPFTLAAVITGYLYIWFVWGK

>member
-33 FTLLGIINFKEAIT
+33 FILLGIINFKEAIT

-75 MADYLLTKV
+75 MADYLLKKV

-209 KISDYIT
+209 KISDYFPTIL
-216 RVNII
+216 II
-221 LFNPDDL
+221 LNIVL
-228 KLIKDTPST
+228 LI
-237 RRKMLNIEISGINSE
+237 INS
-252 YLQLLTNYNKI
+252 
-263 LKQRNAYL
+263 
-271 KALSKKKKLETPF
+271 F
-284 LNILTEQLVDVGL
+284 LPT
-297 KIMWIRE
+297 
-304 DFINNINSYISDIY
+304 
-318 YKITHKGSLKVLYK
+318 
-332 SEFKGK
+332 
-338 NKEEIMKM
+338 
-346 FKKNISREIF
+346 
-356 LGKTLFGIQHD
+356 
-367 DLEFKINE
+367 
-375 EVVKEFSSVGEQKN
+375 N
-389 SIISFK
+389 SIITNGVICIALYIIGIIYYIIRKRNFK
-395 LAEIKNIEIKLHK
+395 IIKNSLKAIDLKTIIMLAGITKAGLIQQLSNIFIKIGK
-408 KPILILDDLFSE
+408 
-420 LDREKIN
+420 N
-427 NILNLI
+427 NIFIIYTVITFGSVFLSSFIDNIPYVATMLPVVSQIATTANAPIYLLYFGLLSGATLGGNLTPI
-433 DTDLQTFITTTEIS
+433 GASANITTIAILKKEGY
-447 NVDKKLLETSK
+447 NVKLKDYFK
-458 IFHVIDGKVEEE
+458 IGIPFTLAAVITGYLYIWFVWGE

>member
-47 AINYDALLI
+47 AINYDVLLI

-75 MADYLLTKV
+75 MADYLLKKV

-209 KISDYIT
+209 KISDYFPTIL
-216 RVNII
+216 II
-221 LFNPDDL
+221 LNIVL
-228 KLIKDTPST
+228 LI
-237 RRKMLNIEISGINSE
+237 INS
-252 YLQLLTNYNKI
+252 
-263 LKQRNAYL
+263 
-271 KALSKKKKLETPF
+271 F
-284 LNILTEQLVDVGL
+284 LPT
-297 KIMWIRE
+297 
-304 DFINNINSYISDIY
+304 
-318 YKITHKGSLKVLYK
+318 
-332 SEFKGK
+332 
-338 NKEEIMKM
+338 
-346 FKKNISREIF
+346 
-356 LGKTLFGIQHD
+356 
-367 DLEFKINE
+367 
-375 EVVKEFSSVGEQKN
+375 N
-389 SIISFK
+389 SIITNGVICIALYIIGIIYYIIRKRNFK
-395 LAEIKNIEIKLHK
+395 IIKNSLKAIDLKTIIMLAGIFVVIAGITKAGLIQQLSNIFIKIGK
-408 KPILILDDLFSE
+408 
-420 LDREKIN
+420 N
-427 NILNLI
+427 NIFIIYTVITFGSVFLSSFIDNIPYVATMLPVVSQIATTANAPIYLLYFGLLSGATLGGNLTPI
-433 DTDLQTFITTTEIS
+433 GASANITTIAILKKEGY
-447 NVDKKLLETSK
+447 NVKLKDYFK
-458 IFHVIDGKVEEE
+458 IGIPFTLAAVITGYLYIWFVWGE

>member
-209 KISDYIT
+209 KISDYFPTIL
-216 RVNII
+216 II
-221 LFNPDDL
+221 LNIVL
-228 KLIKDTPST
+228 LI
-237 RRKMLNIEISGINSE
+237 INS
-252 YLQLLTNYNKI
+252 
-263 LKQRNAYL
+263 
-271 KALSKKKKLETPF
+271 F
-284 LNILTEQLVDVGL
+284 LPT
-297 KIMWIRE
+297 
-304 DFINNINSYISDIY
+304 
-318 YKITHKGSLKVLYK
+318 
-332 SEFKGK
+332 
-338 NKEEIMKM
+338 
-346 FKKNISREIF
+346 
-356 LGKTLFGIQHD
+356 
-367 DLEFKINE
+367 
-375 EVVKEFSSVGEQKN
+375 N
-389 SIISFK
+389 SIITNGVICIALYIIGIIYYIIRKRNFK
-395 LAEIKNIEIKLHK
+395 IIKNSLKAIDLKTIIMLAGIFVVIAGITKAGLIQQLSNIFIKIGK
-408 KPILILDDLFSE
+408 
-420 LDREKIN
+420 N
-427 NILNLI
+427 NIFIIYTVITFGSVFLSSFIDNIPYVATMLPVVSQIATTANAPIYLLYFGLLSGATLGGNLTPI
-433 DTDLQTFITTTEIS
+433 GASANITTIAILKKEGY
-447 NVDKKLLETSK
+447 NVKLKDYFK
-458 IFHVIDGKVEEE
+458 IGIPFTLVAVITGYLYIWFVWGK

>member
-107 VATVLMVAPIGLAI
+107 VATILMVAPIGLAI

-152 TSIILGSYANMNFVE
+152 TSIILGSYANMNFVK

-209 KISDYIT
+209 KISDYFPTIL
-216 RVNII
+216 II
-221 LFNPDDL
+221 LNIVL
-228 KLIKDTPST
+228 LI
-237 RRKMLNIEISGINSE
+237 INS
-252 YLQLLTNYNKI
+252 
-263 LKQRNAYL
+263 
-271 KALSKKKKLETPF
+271 F
-284 LNILTEQLVDVGL
+284 LPT
-297 KIMWIRE
+297 
-304 DFINNINSYISDIY
+304 
-318 YKITHKGSLKVLYK
+318 
-332 SEFKGK
+332 
-338 NKEEIMKM
+338 
-346 FKKNISREIF
+346 
-356 LGKTLFGIQHD
+356 
-367 DLEFKINE
+367 
-375 EVVKEFSSVGEQKN
+375 N
-389 SIISFK
+389 SIITNGVVCIALYIIGIIYYIIRKRNFK
-395 LAEIKNIEIKLHK
+395 IIKNSLKAIDLKTIIMLAGIFVVIAGITKAGLIQQLSNIFIKIGK
-408 KPILILDDLFSE
+408 
-420 LDREKIN
+420 N
-427 NILNLI
+427 NIFIIYTVITFGSVFLSSFIDNIPYVATMLPVVSQIATTANAPIYLLYFGLLSGATLGGNLTPI
-433 DTDLQTFITTTEIS
+433 GASANITTIAILKKEGY
-447 NVDKKLLETSK
+447 NVKLKDYFK
-458 IFHVIDGKVEEE
+458 IGIPFTFAAVITGYLYIWFVWGK

>member
-152 TSIILGSYANMNFVE
+152 TSIILGSYDNMNFVK

-209 KISDYIT
+209 KISDYFPTIL
-216 RVNII
+216 II
-221 LFNPDDL
+221 LNIVL
-228 KLIKDTPST
+228 LI
-237 RRKMLNIEISGINSE
+237 INS
-252 YLQLLTNYNKI
+252 
-263 LKQRNAYL
+263 
-271 KALSKKKKLETPF
+271 F
-284 LNILTEQLVDVGL
+284 LPT
-297 KIMWIRE
+297 
-304 DFINNINSYISDIY
+304 
-318 YKITHKGSLKVLYK
+318 
-332 SEFKGK
+332 
-338 NKEEIMKM
+338 
-346 FKKNISREIF
+346 
-356 LGKTLFGIQHD
+356 
-367 DLEFKINE
+367 
-375 EVVKEFSSVGEQKN
+375 N
-389 SIISFK
+389 SIITNGVVCIALYIIGIIYYIIRKRNFK
-395 LAEIKNIEIKLHK
+395 IIKNSLKAIDLKTIIMLAGIFVVIAGITKAGLIQQLSNIFIKIGK
-408 KPILILDDLFSE
+408 
-420 LDREKIN
+420 N
-427 NILNLI
+427 NIFIIYTVITFGSVFLSSFIDNIPYVATMLPVVSQIATTANAPIYLLYFGLLSGATLGGNLTPI
-433 DTDLQTFITTTEIS
+433 GASANITTIAILKKEGY
-447 NVDKKLLETSK
+447 NVKLKDYFK
-458 IFHVIDGKVEEE
+458 IGIPFTLAAVITGYLYIWFVWGK

>member
-152 TSIILGSYANMNFVE
+152 TSIILGSYANMNFVK

-209 KISDYIT
+209 KISDYFPTIL
-216 RVNII
+216 II
-221 LFNPDDL
+221 LNIVL
-228 KLIKDTPST
+228 LI
-237 RRKMLNIEISGINSE
+237 INS
-252 YLQLLTNYNKI
+252 
-263 LKQRNAYL
+263 
-271 KALSKKKKLETPF
+271 F
-284 LNILTEQLVDVGL
+284 LPT
-297 KIMWIRE
+297 
-304 DFINNINSYISDIY
+304 
-318 YKITHKGSLKVLYK
+318 
-332 SEFKGK
+332 
-338 NKEEIMKM
+338 
-346 FKKNISREIF
+346 
-356 LGKTLFGIQHD
+356 
-367 DLEFKINE
+367 
-375 EVVKEFSSVGEQKN
+375 N
-389 SIISFK
+389 SIITNGVVCIALYIIGIIYYIIRKRNFK
-395 LAEIKNIEIKLHK
+395 IIKNSLKAIDLKTIIMLAGIFVVIAGITKAGLIQQLSNIFIKIGK
-408 KPILILDDLFSE
+408 
-420 LDREKIN
+420 N
-427 NILNLI
+427 NIFIIYTVITFGSVFLSSFIDNIPYVATMLPVVSQIATTANAPIYLLYFGLLSGATLGGNLTPI
-433 DTDLQTFITTTEIS
+433 GASANITTIAILKKEGY
-447 NVDKKLLETSK
+447 NVKLKDYFK
-458 IFHVIDGKVEEE
+458 IGIPFTLAAVIIGYLYIWFVWGK